1 MVLPKKCVVP
11 NPERDVSETSTMD
24 SNLGG
29 GMIHKWE
36 YWLLKLL
43 FNKRMVCRN
52 VKVVRQDPECPRV
65 VFAQGEDHVHHSAFN
80 GQLGVCLTRN
90 DQGE

>member
-1 MVLPKKCVVP
+1 
-11 NPERDVSETSTMD
+11 
-24 SNLGG
+24 
-29 GMIHKWE
+29 MIHKWE

-43 FNKRMVCRN
+43 FNKRMVCWN

-65 VFAQGEDHVHHSAFN
+65 VFAQGEDHVHHSAFD

-90 DQGE
+90 DSDG